1 MCSVKTKPVNVKG
14 HVAKQT
20 TVVLA
25 TSFSFNFPENV
36 SLRQYSNWMKTWTKR
51 NKRKWDLK
59 SNKQTKQKNRIFA
72 TEVEAMNFQLP
83 VGYALLSEFFFSLLI
98 SLLALLNLQY
108 RGHMSH

>member
-25 TSFSFNFPENV
+25 TSFSFNLPENV
-36 SLRQYSNWMKTWTKR
+36 SLRQYSNWMATWMKR

-59 SNKQTKQKNRIFA
+59 SNKQTKQKNRIFP

-83 VGYALLSEFFFSLLI
+83 VVYAMLSEFISLLI
-98 SLLALLNLQY
+98 SLLALLSLQY
-108 RGHMSH
+108 HGHMSH